1 VLRAGAPPSLLIRR
15 VEERARTSAVG
26 PAPAAD
32 GREGVKGDKTVSRP
46 AKTIYYFALYL
57 VGAGLTL
64 LLFPRLPLVILG
76 LEIQGLAWIRILGML
91 VLVFAYYYLNLAR
104 NEVTDFFRWTVHT
117 RSLVPFVFAAFIL
130 FAGMSPILMLFAL
143 GDLAGAVW
151 TARALHAAGIRIYQ
165 RGDNPFLPPPLRSA
179 AS

>member
-1 VLRAGAPPSLLIRR
+1 
-15 VEERARTSAVG
+15 
-26 PAPAAD
+26 
-32 GREGVKGDKTVSRP
+32 VSTP

-64 LLFPRLPLVILG
+64 LLFPRFPLAILS
-76 LEIQGLAWIRILGML
+76 LEIEGLTWIRILGML

-117 RSLVPFVFAAFIL
+117 RSLVPLVFAAFIL
-130 FAGMSPILMLFAL
+130 LAGMKPILMLFAL
-143 GDLAGAVW
+143 GDLAGALW
-151 TARALHAAGIRIYQ
+151 TAWALHGASIQIYQ
-165 RGDNPFLPPPLRSA
+165 RRDNPFLPPLRSA

>member
-1 VLRAGAPPSLLIRR
+1 
-15 VEERARTSAVG
+15 
-26 PAPAAD
+26 
-32 GREGVKGDKTVSRP
+32 VKGDTTVSTP

-64 LLFPRLPLVILG
+64 LLFPRFPLAILS
-76 LEIQGLAWIRILGML
+76 LEIEGLAWIRILGML

-117 RSLVPFVFAAFIL
+117 RSLVPLFFAAFIL
-130 FAGMSPILMLFAL
+130 LAGMSSVLMLFAL
-143 GDLAGAVW
+143 GDLVGALW
-151 TARALHAAGIRIYQ
+151 TAWALHGAGIQIYR
-165 RGDNPFLPPPLRSA
+165 RGDNPFLPLPTRSA

>member
-1 VLRAGAPPSLLIRR
+1 MS
-15 VEERARTSAVG
+15 T
-26 PAPAAD
+26 
-32 GREGVKGDKTVSRP
+32 P

-64 LLFPRLPLVILG
+64 LLFPRFPLAILS
-76 LEIQGLAWIRILGML
+76 LEIEGLAWIRILGML

-117 RSLVPFVFAAFIL
+117 RLLVPLVFAAFIL
-130 FAGMSPILMLFAL
+130 LAGMRPVLMLFAL
-143 GDLAGAVW
+143 GDLAGALW
-151 TARALHAAGIRIYQ
+151 TAWALHGAGIQIYR
-165 RGDNPFLPPPLRSA
+165 RGDNPFLPLPTRSA